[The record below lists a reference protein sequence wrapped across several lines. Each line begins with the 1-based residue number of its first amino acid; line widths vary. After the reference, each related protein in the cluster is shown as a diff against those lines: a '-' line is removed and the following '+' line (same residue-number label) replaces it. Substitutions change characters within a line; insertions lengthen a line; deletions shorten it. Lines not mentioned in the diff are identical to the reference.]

1 MNDDEDFALFVKK
14 IRDFTTID
22 LNQYKEAQMRR
33 RLTTLR
39 TKKGFNTFVA
49 FFDAISKDKNLLYEF
64 LDRMTI
70 NVSEFWRNAN
80 RWEILEKKF
89 IPEMLQQNRRIKCWS
104 AACST
109 GEEPYTLAMII
120 AETRGG
126 LQDIQVSATD
136 IDDGALD
143 KARTGAYLDRSIR
156 DVPASYLKKYFK
168 QNGIMYN
175 VTDDLKA
182 AVKYQ
187 KQNLLL
193 DKFEINHDLIVCR
206 NVMIYF
212 TEEAK
217 HLLYQKF
224 SQALKPGGILFVGST
239 EQIFT
244 PGQYNL
250 EPVDTFSTERNKS
263 CITFSIYSYTS
274 LIRRV

>member
-14 IRDFTTID
+14 IRDLTAID

-39 TKKGFNTFVA
+39 TKKGFSTFVA
-49 FFDAISKDKNLLYEF
+49 FFDAIAKDKNLLYEF

-89 IPEMLQQNRRIKCWS
+89 IPEMLQQNRKIKCWS

-126 LQDIQVSATD
+126 LQDIQISATD
-136 IDDGALD
+136 IDEGALE
-143 KARTGAYLDRSIR
+143 KARNGMYLDRSIR
-156 DVPASYLKKYFK
+156 DVPANYLKKYFK
-168 QNGIMYN
+168 QNGIMYE
-175 VTDDLKA
+175 VTADLKA
-182 AVKYQ
+182 AIKYQ

-193 DKFEINHDLIVCR
+193 DKFETNHDLIVCR

-224 SQALKPGGILFVGST
+224 ALALKPGGILFVGST

-244 PGQYNL
+244 PGQYKL
-250 EPVDTFSTERNKS
+250 EPVDTFFYRKK
-263 CITFSIYSYTS
+263 
-274 LIRRV
+274 

>member
-39 TKKGFNTFVA
+39 TKKGFSTFAA
-49 FFDAISKDKNLLYEF
+49 FFEAIAKEKNLLYEF

-89 IPEMLQQNRRIKCWS
+89 IPEMLQQNCKIKCWS

-120 AETRGG
+120 AEARGG
-126 LQDIQVSATD
+126 LQDIQISATD
-136 IDDGALD
+136 IDEGALE
-143 KARTGAYLDRSIR
+143 KARNGMYLDRSIR
-156 DVPASYLKKYFK
+156 DIPATYLKKYFK
-168 QNGIMYN
+168 QNEIMYE
-175 VTDDLKA
+175 VTADLKT
-182 AVKYQ
+182 AVNFQ
-187 KQNLLL
+187 KHNLLL
-193 DKFEINHDLIVCR
+193 DHFEANHDLIVCR
-206 NVMIYF
+206 NVIIYF

-224 SQALKPGGILFVGST
+224 AQALKPGGILFVGST

-244 PGQYNL
+244 PGQYRL
-250 EPVDTFSTERNKS
+250 EPVETFYYRKK
-263 CITFSIYSYTS
+263 
-274 LIRRV
+274 

>member
-14 IRDFTTID
+14 IREFTTID
-22 LNQYKEAQMRR
+22 LSQYKEAQMRR

-39 TKKGFNTFVA
+39 TKKGFTTFVA
-49 FFDAISKDKNLLYEF
+49 FFDAIAKDKHLLYEF

-89 IPEMLQQNRRIKCWS
+89 IPEMLRQNRKIKCWS

-120 AETRGG
+120 AEARGG

-136 IDDGALD
+136 IDEGALE
-143 KARTGAYLDRSIR
+143 KARKGLYLDRSIR
-156 DVPASYLKKYFK
+156 DVPANYLKKYFK
-168 QNGIMYN
+168 QDGIMYE
-175 VTDDLKA
+175 VTADLKA

-224 SQALKPGGILFVGST
+224 AQALKPGGILFVGST
-239 EQIFT
+239 KQIFT
-244 PGQYNL
+244 PGQYML
-250 EPVDTFSTERNKS
+250 EPADTFFYRKK
-263 CITFSIYSYTS
+263 
-274 LIRRV
+274 

>member
-14 IRDFTTID
+14 IREFTTID

-39 TKKGFNTFVA
+39 TKKGFSTFVA
-49 FFDAISKDKNLLYEF
+49 FFNAISMDKNLLYEF

-80 RWEILEKKF
+80 RWEILEKNF
-89 IPEMLQQNRRIKCWS
+89 IPEMLQKNHKIKCWS

-120 AETRGG
+120 AEARGG

-136 IDDGALD
+136 IDDGALE
-143 KARTGAYLDRSIR
+143 KARNGLYLDRSIR
-156 DVPASYLKKYFK
+156 DVPAKYLKKYFK
-168 QNGIMYN
+168 QDGVMYN
-175 VTDDLKA
+175 VTADLKA
-182 AVKYQ
+182 SVKFQ

-193 DKFEINHDLIVCR
+193 DKFETNHDLIVCR

-224 SQALKPGGILFVGST
+224 AQALKPGGILFVGST

-244 PGQYNL
+244 PGQYML
-250 EPVDTFSTERNKS
+250 DPVDTFFYRKK
-263 CITFSIYSYTS
+263 
-274 LIRRV
+274 

>member
-1 MNDDEDFALFVKK
+1 MTDDEDFARFVKK
-14 IRDFTTID
+14 IRELTTID
-22 LNQYKEAQMRR
+22 LNQYKEVQMRR

-39 TKKGFNTFVA
+39 TKKGFATFLA
-49 FFDAISKDKNLLYEF
+49 YFDAIAKDKNLLYEF

-80 RWEILEKKF
+80 RWETLEKTF
-89 IPEMLQQNRRIKCWS
+89 IPDMLQKNRKIKCWS

-120 AETRGG
+120 AEIRGS

-136 IDDGALD
+136 IDDGALE
-143 KARTGAYLDRSIR
+143 KARNGVYLDRSLR

-168 QNGIMYN
+168 QDGIMYHI
-175 VTDDLKA
+175 TADLKA
-182 AVKYQ
+182 AVKFQ

-193 DKFEINHDLIVCR
+193 DQFEPNHDLIICR

-224 SQALKPGGILFVGST
+224 AQALKPGGILFVGST
-239 EQIFT
+239 EQIFS
-244 PGQYNL
+244 PGQYLL
-250 EPVDTFSTERNKS
+250 EPADTFFYRKK
-263 CITFSIYSYTS
+263 
-274 LIRRV
+274 

>member
-1 MNDDEDFALFVKK
+1 MNDDEDFAMFVKK
-14 IRDFTTID
+14 IKDFTTID

-39 TKKGFNTFVA
+39 AKKGYATFVA

-120 AETRGG
+120 AEIRGG

-136 IDDGALD
+136 IDDGALE
-143 KARTGAYLDRSIR
+143 KARNGLYLDRSIR
-156 DVPASYLKKYFK
+156 DVPPNYLKKYFK
-168 QNGIMYN
+168 QDGIMY
-175 VTDDLKA
+175 TISADLKA
-182 AVKYQ
+182 AVKFQ

-193 DKFEINHDLIVCR
+193 DKFDINHDLIVCR

-224 SQALKPGGILFVGST
+224 AQALKPGGLLFVGST

-244 PGQYNL
+244 PGQYML
-250 EPVDTFSTERNKS
+250 EPVDTFFYRKK
-263 CITFSIYSYTS
+263 
-274 LIRRV
+274 